1 MCTIPDCVLSGRVPL
16 GRIAHGRLD
25 PMPDMN
31 PFNATRNQVND
42 APVGSAVEVHVPAT
56 TVLAI
61 AGNGSPASDEFR
73 QGVRDLWR
81 VAYAIQQLPKGSWVP
96 EGFAP
101 YDMPPTEIVF
111 DSPNRD
117 CPWRLF
123 LPQPDFVD
131 QDVLDRVTADLDA
144 AAKKV
149 RGEVCLAHLDPDHA
163 VQSMHIGLPAGQPA
177 AIALIEQHAAA
188 LGLTVTGHHHEILID
203 DPVRIGFDV
212 ARNLI
217 RYSVNA

>member
-1 MCTIPDCVLSGRVPL
+1 MFTR

-25 PMPDMN
+25 PMPDTN
-31 PFNATRNQVND
+31 PFNATLDQVND

-61 AGNGSPASDEFR
+61 EGHGSPGSEGFR

-96 EGFAP
+96 AGFAP
-101 YDMPPTEIVF
+101 YDMPPTEVVF
-111 DSPNRD
+111 DSPTRD

-123 LPQPDFVD
+123 FPQPDFVD
-131 QDVLDRVTADLDA
+131 QAVLDRVMADLDA
-144 AAKKV
+144 AAKTV
-149 RGEVCLAHLDPDHA
+149 QGDVHLARLDPDHA

-177 AIALIEQHAAA
+177 TIALIERHAAA

-217 RYSVNA
+217 RYSVNP